1 MVPERLRL
9 VIDQTRSLAD
19 AFSSA
24 GFRLYLVGGV
34 VRDMFVS
41 VEHLTGST
49 HDDID
54 LTTDATPDQILSVVR
69 PLAQELWEQGKRFG
83 TIGCTID
90 GNRCEITT
98 HRAEA
103 YAPDS
108 RKPEVEFS
116 DKVEDDL
123 SRRDFTVNAMALEIT
138 AAEPQLIDP
147 FGGLADLAERRLRTP
162 VEPERSF
169 SDDPLRM
176 MRAARFISR
185 FDLEPDPA
193 LVAAVNEMAGRMEI
207 VSAERVRDE
216 LCKLMVV
223 PDPSKGLWFLHDTGL
238 SDTFLPEL
246 AGLRLEQDPIHRH
259 KDVLTH
265 SIAVVAKA
273 PPRQRVRLA
282 ALFHDVGKPRTRAIG
297 DNGVSFHHHE
307 VVGARMTRDRM
318 KALKFSNDMTAE
330 VTELV
335 YLHLRFHTFEMGWT
349 DAAVRRFVRDAGPLL
364 DDLMDLTRSDCTTRN
379 KKKAER
385 LERNLDVLAARIAEL
400 QEKEELASI
409 RPDLDGAAVMAHLG
423 IPPGRVVGDALAH
436 LLELRLEH
444 GPLEHDAA
452 LAELDSWWAA
462 REGGTIGIEQSA
474 GN

>member
-1 MVPERLRL
+1 M
-9 VIDQTRSLAD
+9 
-19 AFSSA
+19 
-24 GFRLYLVGGV
+24 YLVGGV
-34 VRDMFVS
+34 VRDMFVPVDQLS
-41 VEHLTGST
+41 GST

-54 LTTDATPDQILSVVR
+54 LTTDATPEQILSIVR
-69 PLAQELWEQGKRFG
+69 PMAQELWEQGKRFG
-83 TIGCTID
+83 TIGCTVD
-90 GNRCEITT
+90 GHRCEITT

-116 DKVEDDL
+116 DRVEDDL
-123 SRRDFTVNAMALEIT
+123 SRRDFTVNSMALEIT

-147 FGGLADLAERRLRTP
+147 FGGLNDLAEQRLRTP

-185 FDLEPDPA
+185 FDLEPEA
-193 LVAAVNEMAGRMEI
+193 ELVEAVTAMASRMEI

-318 KALKFSNDMTAE
+318 KALKFSNDMTSE

-349 DAAVRRFVRDAGPLL
+349 DSAVRRFVRDAGPLL

-400 QEKEELASI
+400 QEKEELAAI
-409 RPDLDGAAVMAHLG
+409 RPDLDGAAIMAHLG
-423 IPPGRVVGDALAH
+423 IPPGRVVGEALAH

-444 GPLEHDAA
+444 GPMEQDAA

-462 REGGTIGIEQSA
+462 REGGTIGTEERA
-474 GN
+474 ER

>member
-1 MVPERLRL
+1 VVPERLRL

-307 VVGARMTRDRM
+307 VVGARMTRERM

>member
-1 MVPERLRL
+1 
-9 VIDQTRSLAD
+9 
-19 AFSSA
+19 
-24 GFRLYLVGGV
+24 
-34 VRDMFVS
+34 
-41 VEHLTGST
+41 
-49 HDDID
+49 
-54 LTTDATPDQILSVVR
+54 
-69 PLAQELWEQGKRFG
+69 
-83 TIGCTID
+83 
-90 GNRCEITT
+90 
-98 HRAEA
+98 
-103 YAPDS
+103 
-108 RKPEVEFS
+108 
-116 DKVEDDL
+116 
-123 SRRDFTVNAMALEIT
+123 MALEIT
-138 AAEPQLIDP
+138 TAEPQLIDP
-147 FGGLADLAERRLRTP
+147 FGGLDDLAERRLRTP

-193 LVAAVNEMAGRMEI
+193 LVTAVNEMATRMEI

-273 PPRQRVRLA
+273 PARERVRLA

-318 KALKFSNDMTAE
+318 RALKFSNDMTAE

-364 DDLMDLTRSDCTTRN
+364 DDLMDLTRSDCTTRT

-385 LERNLDVLAARIAEL
+385 LERNLDVLAGRIAEL
-400 QEKEELASI
+400 QEKEELAAI

-423 IPPGRVVGDALAH
+423 IPPGPVVGEALAH
-436 LLELRLEH
+436 LLELRLDQ
-444 GPLEHDAA
+444 GPLEHDVA

-462 REGGTIGIEQSA
+462 REGGTIGSGQST

>member
-1 MVPERLRL
+1 M
-9 VIDQTRSLAD
+9 IDQTRPLAE
-19 AFSSA
+19 AFSAA

-34 VRDMFVS
+34 VRDMFVP
-41 VEHLTGST
+41 VEQLTGST

-54 LTTDATPDQILSVVR
+54 LTTDATPDQILQVVR

-83 TIGCTID
+83 TIGCTVG

-116 DKVEDDL
+116 DRVEDDL
-123 SRRDFTVNAMALEIT
+123 SRRDFTVNAMALELT
-138 AAEPQLIDP
+138 TTGEPELIDP
-147 FGGLADLAERRLRTP
+147 FGGLADLAARRLRTP

-185 FDLEPDPA
+185 FDLDPDPA
-193 LVAAVNEMAGRMEI
+193 LVAAVTSMASRMEI

-318 KALKFSNDMTAE
+318 RALKFSNDMTAE

-400 QEKEELASI
+400 QEKEELAAI

-423 IPPGRVVGDALAH
+423 IPPGPVVGEALAH

-444 GPLEHDAA
+444 GPLEPATA

-462 REGGTIGIEQSA
+462 REGGTIGTGQSA
-474 GN
+474 GQ

>member
-364 DDLMDLTRSDCTTRN
+364 DDLIDLTRSDCTTRN

>member
-307 VVGARMTRDRM
+307 VVGARMTRERM

>member
-1 MVPERLRL
+1 
-9 VIDQTRSLAD
+9 
-19 AFSSA
+19 
-24 GFRLYLVGGV
+24 
-34 VRDMFVS
+34 
-41 VEHLTGST
+41 
-49 HDDID
+49 
-54 LTTDATPDQILSVVR
+54 
-69 PLAQELWEQGKRFG
+69 
-83 TIGCTID
+83 
-90 GNRCEITT
+90 
-98 HRAEA
+98 
-103 YAPDS
+103 
-108 RKPEVEFS
+108 
-116 DKVEDDL
+116 
-123 SRRDFTVNAMALEIT
+123 
-138 AAEPQLIDP
+138 
-147 FGGLADLAERRLRTP
+147 
-162 VEPERSF
+162 
-169 SDDPLRM
+169 
-176 MRAARFISR
+176 
-185 FDLEPDPA
+185 
-193 LVAAVNEMAGRMEI
+193 
-207 VSAERVRDE
+207 
-216 LCKLMVV
+216 V

-364 DDLMDLTRSDCTTRN
+364 DDLIDLTRSDCTTRN

>member
-1 MVPERLRL
+1 M
-9 VIDQTRSLAD
+9 IDQTRPLAE
-19 AFSSA
+19 AFSAA

-34 VRDMFVS
+34 VRDMFVP
-41 VEHLTGST
+41 VEQLTGST

-54 LTTDATPDQILSVVR
+54 LTTDATPDQILQVVR

-83 TIGCTID
+83 TIGCTVG

-116 DKVEDDL
+116 DRVEDDL
-123 SRRDFTVNAMALEIT
+123 SRRDFTVNAMALELT
-138 AAEPQLIDP
+138 TTGEPELIDP
-147 FGGLADLAERRLRTP
+147 FGGLADLAARRLRTP
-162 VEPERSF
+162 VDPERSF

-185 FDLEPDPA
+185 FDLDPDPA
-193 LVAAVNEMAGRMEI
+193 LVAAVTSMASRMEI

-318 KALKFSNDMTAE
+318 RALKFSNDMTAE

-400 QEKEELASI
+400 QEKEELAAI

-423 IPPGRVVGDALAH
+423 IPPGPVVGEALAH

-444 GPLEHDAA
+444 GPLEPATA

-462 REGGTIGIEQSA
+462 REGGTIGTGQSA
-474 GN
+474 GQ